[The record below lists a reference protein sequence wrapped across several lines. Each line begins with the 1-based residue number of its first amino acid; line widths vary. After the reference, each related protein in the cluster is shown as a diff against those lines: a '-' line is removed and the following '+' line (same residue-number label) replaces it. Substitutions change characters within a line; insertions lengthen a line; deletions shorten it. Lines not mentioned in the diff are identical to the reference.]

1 MICGNLDANSDNVKS
16 ILQPL
21 WNDWHTSELCKCNG
35 LRLMLV
41 ELQIS
46 VMVLV
51 QFGSHW
57 FWNGLAWYD
66 MVWPGMPWWRL
77 HLFVIIHAFVCD
89 FNDCI
94 WFMSFDVQSF
104 LARFRKALFCWSPN
118 GQSAANAHSFSIST
132 EASNFCW
139 FLCLLSLVSSLVS
152 LFSLLPLVN
161 YATHENK

>member
-1 MICGNLDANSDNVKS
+1 MQTVTMSKAYYSPFEMIGTHQNCVNGMDYGWCWLICKFRSWFRFRSDR
-16 ILQPL
+16 IGF
-21 WNDWHTSELCKCNG
+21 E
-35 LRLMLV
+35 M
-41 ELQIS
+41 
-46 VMVLV
+46 
-51 QFGSHW
+51 
-57 FWNGLAWYD
+57 AWYGMTWHG

-139 FLCLLSLVSSLVS
+139 FLCLLSLVSCLSIQ
-152 LFSLLPLVN
+152 F
-161 YATHENK
+161 ATACKLCDTWE